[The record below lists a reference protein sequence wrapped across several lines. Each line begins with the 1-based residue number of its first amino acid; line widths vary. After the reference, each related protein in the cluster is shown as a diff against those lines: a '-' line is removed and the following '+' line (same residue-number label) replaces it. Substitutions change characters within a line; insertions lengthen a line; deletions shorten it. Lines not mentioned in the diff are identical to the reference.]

1 MAEKGKRQSKD
12 QDPPLYRRV
21 KEHIAGRI
29 LDASWAVGSRIPSEN
44 ELTEHFAVSRM
55 TVNRALRELTDE
67 GLLRRVKGAGTYVA
81 EPKPQSALLEIRNLR
96 EEILE
101 RGHSY
106 SCEVLVMET
115 EMADRQTARALELV
129 EGETVFHSLV
139 LQMEDSVPVELED
152 RHVNPAFAPDYFK
165 QDFAQI
171 TTFEY
176 LDALGP
182 MTRAERSVDAVL
194 PDRQQQKHLR
204 IGPREPC
211 LLVKRR
217 TWCGDLVV
225 GRTSSLLPGSRYRLF
240 GIQTYG

>member
-1 MAEKGKRQSKD
+1 MARKGKRQSND
-12 QDPPLYRRV
+12 TDPPLYRRV
-21 KEHIAGRI
+21 KEYIAERI
-29 LDASWAVGSRIPSEN
+29 LDASWAVGTRIPSEN
-44 ELTEHFAVSRM
+44 DLTEQFSVSRM

-67 GLLRRVKGAGTYVA
+67 GLLHRIKGAGTYVA

-96 EEILE
+96 EEIIE
-101 RGHSY
+101 RGHKY
-106 SCEVLVMET
+106 SCEVLIMET
-115 EMADRQTARALELV
+115 VMADRQTARALDLA
-129 EGETVFHSLV
+129 EGSTVFHSLV
-139 LQMEDSVPVELED
+139 LQMEDDVPVELED
-152 RHVNPAFAPDYFK
+152 RHVNPAFAPDYFM
-165 QDFAQI
+165 QDFTRI

-182 MTRAERSVDAVL
+182 MTKAERSVDAVL
-194 PDRQQQKHLR
+194 PDRRQQKHLR

-240 GIQTYG
+240 GVQTYS